1 MTLLKDL
8 SGQVAIVTGGSR
20 GLGRYCAE
28 QLAAAGATVVI
39 IGKNPDSVAK
49 ATSELVAKDLD
60 VVGFAADV
68 SDYNQLAAVKSELG
82 VLADA
87 QILIC
92 SAAVIAEKISRTL

>member
-1 MTLLKDL
+1 MTLLTDL

-49 ATSELVAKDLD
+49 ATSE
-60 VVGFAADV
+60 
-68 SDYNQLAAVKSELG
+68 
-82 VLADA
+82 
-87 QILIC
+87 
-92 SAAVIAEKISRTL
+92 